1 MSDDKLEKVWSII
14 DDIKIC
20 MMTTRDDDVLRA
32 RPMQSVPRRDE
43 HALYFFADVRD
54 HKDEEVWAHPE
65 TCLAFQSE
73 SSKTYLSVSGRT
85 IMLNDRVKMQELFVP
100 AAKAYFPDGT
110 DDPNMRLLRFTPD
123 QAEYW
128 DSHSSRI
135 VTAVKMVSAIVT
147 GERPDLGD
155 NEKVSAL

>member
-1 MSDDKLEKVWSII
+1 MSDDKVDKVWSIM

-32 RPMQSVPRRDE
+32 RPMQAVVRKDE
-43 HALYFFADVRD
+43 DAVYFFADVRD

-73 SSKTYLSVSGRT
+73 SDKTYLSLSGRT
-85 IMLNDRVKMQELFVP
+85 IMLNDRAKMEELFVP

-110 DDPNMRLLRFTPD
+110 DDPNLRLLSFTPE

-128 DSHSSRI
+128 DSTSSRI
-135 VTAVKMVSAIVT
+135 VTAVKMAAAIAT
-147 GERPDLGD
+147 GERPDLGT
-155 NEKVSAL
+155 NEKVQVV